1 MSYKRRLLVDISYH
15 IISYQYVIIRKKRHS
30 SKWLV
35 LLNLVI
41 KKEEKKK
48 KDRVL
53 TNPYSSNEFVT
64 FACS

>member
-1 MSYKRRLLVDISYH
+1 MAGFALFSYK
-15 IISYQYVIIRKKRHS
+15 K
-30 SKWLV
+30 
-35 LLNLVI
+35 
-41 KKEEKKK
+41 KKK